1 MTPQELDRAYTKTL
15 SDMSSHPRGEVMN
28 SLGIVA
34 LVLIKQRVQEKG
46 EDAGGQKYAPYSTRP
61 MLANRSGMNVSAYN
75 KIAGSKDKRRDLKWV
90 TLGGSSGFSAYLNVS
105 AGGSGMTNEGKGAR
119 LFEIPGGYKQY
130 RELHGRQTG
139 FVDFSFS
146 GRMWSNV
153 ALISLPADHNS
164 GVAIIGAKN
173 TETNDILEGNTKRR
187 GDILDLSDKEID
199 ELKEMYNLGMLK
211 ILKQNGL

>member
-75 KIAGSKDKRRDLKWV
+75 KVAGSKDKRKELKWV
-90 TLGGSSGFSAYLNVS
+90 TIDGH
-105 AGGSGMTNEGKGAR
+105 K
-119 LFEIPGGYKQY
+119 LFEVPGGYKQY

-153 ALISLPADHNS
+153 ALISSPADHNS

>member
-1 MTPQELDRAYTKTL
+1 MTPQKLDIAYTKTL

-75 KIAGSKDKRRDLKWV
+75 KVAGSKDKRKELKWV
-90 TLGGSSGFSAYLNVS
+90 TIDGH
-105 AGGSGMTNEGKGAR
+105 K
-119 LFEIPGGYKQY
+119 LFEVPGGYKQY

-153 ALISLPADHNS
+153 ALISSPADHNS

>member
-1 MTPQELDRAYTKTL
+1 MTPQELDRSYTKTL

-75 KIAGSKDKRRDLKWV
+75 KVAGSKDKRKELKWV
-90 TLGGSSGFSAYLNVS
+90 TIDGH
-105 AGGSGMTNEGKGAR
+105 K
-119 LFEIPGGYKQY
+119 LFEVPGGYKQY

-153 ALISLPADHNS
+153 ALISSPVDHNS

>member
-46 EDAGGQKYAPYSTRP
+46 EDVGGQKYAPYSTKP
-61 MLANRSGMNVSAYN
+61 MLANRAGMNVSAYN
-75 KIAGSKDKRRDLKWV
+75 KIAGSKDKRKELKWV
-90 TLGGSSGFSAYLNVS
+90 TIDGH
-105 AGGSGMTNEGKGAR
+105 K
-119 LFEIPGGYKQY
+119 LFEVPGGYKQY

-153 ALISLPADHNS
+153 ALISSPADHNS

>member
-46 EDAGGQKYAPYSTRP
+46 EDVGGQKYAPYSTKP
-61 MLANRSGMNVSAYN
+61 MLANRAGMNVSAYN
-75 KIAGSKDKRRDLKWV
+75 KVAGSKDKRKELKWV
-90 TLGGSSGFSAYLNVS
+90 TIDGH
-105 AGGSGMTNEGKGAR
+105 K
-119 LFEIPGGYKQY
+119 LFEVPGGYKQY

-153 ALISLPADHNS
+153 ALISSPADHNS

>member
-75 KIAGSKDKRRDLKWV
+75 KVAGSKDKRKELKWV
-90 TLGGSSGFSAYLNVS
+90 TIDGH
-105 AGGSGMTNEGKGAR
+105 K
-119 LFEIPGGYKQY
+119 LFEVPGGYKQY

-153 ALISLPADHNS
+153 ALISSPVDHNS